1 MAKKL
6 LTFLMMLVVLGGLGT
21 VAACNTI
28 SGAGKD
34 IERGGE
40 KIQDEAKEVQKKL

>member
-6 LTFLMMLVVLGGLGT
+6 LTFLMMLVVLGGLGM
-21 VAACNTI
+21 VAGCNTI

-40 KIQDEAKEVQKKL
+40 KIQGEAKEVQRKM